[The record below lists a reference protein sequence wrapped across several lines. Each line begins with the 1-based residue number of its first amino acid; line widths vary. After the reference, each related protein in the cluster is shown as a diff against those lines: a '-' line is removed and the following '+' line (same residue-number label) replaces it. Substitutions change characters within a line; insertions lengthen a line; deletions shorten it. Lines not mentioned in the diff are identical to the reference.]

1 MAQKEART
9 SAKPTIPSADP
20 AEFAEIGKKQIEA
33 MTNLQKQLIDAIE
46 ELNGEWAARLQAET
60 DLATEFAGKLTTAKT
75 VPETAAICQEWMARR
90 MEMFAEDSRRFAA
103 GMQKFTAATAAL
115 LPAGW
120 RGGSS

>member
-1 MAQKEART
+1 MAQKESRT
-9 SAKPTIPSADP
+9 STKPTTPTADP
-20 AEFAEIGKKQIEA
+20 TEFAEMGKKQIEA
-33 MTNLQKQLIDAIE
+33 MTGLHKQVIDVIE

-60 DLATEFAGKLTTAKT
+60 NLATEFAGKLTAAKT
-75 VPETAAICQEWMARR
+75 IPETAAICQEWMTRR

>member
-1 MAQKEART
+1 MAHKESRP

-20 AEFAEIGKKQIEA
+20 AEFAEMGKRQVEA
-33 MTNLQKQLIDAIE
+33 MINLQKELVDAIE
-46 ELNGEWAARLQAET
+46 EVNGEWAARLKAET
-60 DLATEFAGKLTTAKT
+60 DLATEFAGKLTAAKSI
-75 VPETAAICQEWMARR
+75 PETAAICQEWMGRR

-103 GMQKFTAATAAL
+103 GMQKFTAATSAL